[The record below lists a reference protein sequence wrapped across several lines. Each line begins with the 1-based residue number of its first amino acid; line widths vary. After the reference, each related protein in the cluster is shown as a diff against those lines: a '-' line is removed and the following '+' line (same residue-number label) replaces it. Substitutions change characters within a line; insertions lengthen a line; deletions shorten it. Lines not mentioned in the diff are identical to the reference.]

1 MKKSQLQLKV
11 ISDESAFYGLR
22 EDWVKLTSKDSKS
35 NLFLDFEW
43 LYSWWTTF
51 ATANDKLHIITV
63 HNKSLIAIVPLYIK
77 NDNTIRFLGTGE
89 AEEEEVATEY
99 LDVISISQDESILQ
113 HIVEHLLDMSQ
124 QLNCNIEF
132 NNYLQ
137 SSRVSKVASY
147 LSPFFFKQHQEV
159 GLRYLVQLPCSHE
172 AYLSM
177 LSPSFAKKLK
187 RNNRK
192 LFNKLGGVFSKVS
205 THDELHSA
213 FEKLIDLHQSR
224 WSRKSKPGAFTSKK
238 FNEFHTR
245 YSKLMLENKRL
256 SLFVLRSNNEILA
269 VNYSIDFKNTRYFY
283 QIGINDS
290 FQPNISPGNL
300 IHHEAIKHAIDNG
313 MAAYDFMKGQVNN
326 SYKNSF
332 ANHKEK
338 MNNTLFVKRRFRN
351 ILCVVKWNSSLLKGK
366 FTEWLAHFQNKQKD
380 TPS

>member
-1 MKKSQLQLKV
+1 MKDSQLQLKV

-22 EDWVKLTSKDSKS
+22 EDWVELTSKDSKS

-51 ATANDKLHIITV
+51 ATANDKLHIITI
-63 HNKSLIAIVPLYIK
+63 HKKSLIAIAPLYIK
-77 NDNTIRFLGTGE
+77 NDETIRFLGTGE

-99 LDVISISQDESILQ
+99 LDVISIGQDEIILPYLVQ
-113 HIVEHLLDMSQ
+113 HLLGMSH
-124 QLNCNIEF
+124 QLSCNIEF

-137 SSRVSKVASY
+137 SSRVSKIAFS
-147 LSPFFFKQHQEV
+147 LSPFFFKQHQEA
-159 GLRYLVQLPCSHE
+159 GLRYLVQLPSSHE
-172 AYLSM
+172 AYSSM
-177 LSPSFAKKLK
+177 LSSSFAKKLK

-192 LFNKLGGVFSKVS
+192 LFNKLGGSFSKVS
-205 THDELHSA
+205 THEELQIA
-213 FEKLIDLHQSR
+213 FEELIALHQSR
-224 WSRKSKPGAFTSKK
+224 WSKKSKPGVFSNEKFKK
-238 FNEFHTR
+238 FHIR
-245 YSKLMLENKRL
+245 YSKLMLEKKRL

-283 QIGINDS
+283 QIGIHDS

-300 IHHEAIKHAIDNG
+300 IHYEAIKHAIDNG

-351 ILCVVKWNSSLLKGK
+351 ILCVVKWNLSLLKGK
-366 FTEWLAHFQNKQKD
+366 FTE
-380 TPS
+380 